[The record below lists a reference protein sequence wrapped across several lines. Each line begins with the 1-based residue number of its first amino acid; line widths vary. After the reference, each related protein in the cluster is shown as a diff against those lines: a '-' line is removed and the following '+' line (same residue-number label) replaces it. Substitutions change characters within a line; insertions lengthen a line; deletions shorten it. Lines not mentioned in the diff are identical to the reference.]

1 MTFLELCQTVRQ
13 EVGVSGTGPTTVLSQ
28 AGQLKVIVDFVA
40 ASDFEIQILWEDWD
54 FLWAQYSSTLATGV
68 KEPVL
73 QKPTDLGTWDTRSFY
88 LNYTTDDSTHLTPF
102 SYVDWRTD
110 FRQGTQTN
118 MVPSYAVVQPDQ
130 NIFVDPPPDGA
141 FTITADYWKTPVKLE
156 ANADISAIP
165 AQYHRVIVARAKT
178 MWAEREEAPEIL
190 LASSA
195 EYQDLLD
202 KLETQSLPGQRWRRF
217 SQSDTI
223 ETVVP
228 VGQIFIVNY

>member
-1 MTFLELCQTVRQ
+1 MTFLELCQAVRQ

-40 ASDFEIQILWEDWD
+40 ASDFEVQILWEDWD

-88 LNYTTDDSTHLTPF
+88 LNYTSDDSTHLTPF

-118 MVPSYAVVQPDQ
+118 TTPSYAVVQPDQ
-130 NIFVDPPPDGA
+130 NLFVDPPPDGA
-141 FTITADYWKTPVKLE
+141 FTITADYWKTPTLMA
-156 ANADISAIP
+156 ANATVSPIP
-165 AQYHRVIVARAKT
+165 VQFHRIIVARAKT
-178 MWAEREEAPEIL
+178 MWAEREEAPDIL
-190 LASSA
+190 ISASA
-195 EYQDLLD
+195 EYADILD
-202 KLETQSLPGQRWRRF
+202 KLESSQLPAQKGRRLA
-217 SQSDTI
+217 SNDQELVI
-223 ETVVP
+223 RP
-228 VGQIFIVNY
+228 V

>member
-40 ASDFEIQILWEDWD
+40 ASDFEIQVLWEDWD

-141 FTITADYWKTPVKLE
+141 FTITADYWKTPTLMA
-156 ANADISAIP
+156 ANATVSPIP
-165 AQYHRVIVARAKT
+165 VQFHRIIVARAKT
-178 MWAEREEAPEIL
+178 MWAEREEAPDIL
-190 LASSA
+190 ISASA
-195 EYQDLLD
+195 EYADILD
-202 KLETQSLPGQRWRRF
+202 KLESSQLPAQKARRLA
-217 SQSDTI
+217 SNDQELVI
-223 ETVVP
+223 RP
-228 VGQIFIVNY
+228 V

>member
-28 AGQLKVIVDFVA
+28 EGQLKVIVDFVA

-118 MVPSYAVVQPDQ
+118 TTPSYAVVQPDQ

-141 FTITADYWKTPVKLE
+141 FTITADYWKTPTLMA
-156 ANADISAIP
+156 ANATVSPIP
-165 AQYHRVIVARAKT
+165 VQFHRIIIARAKT
-178 MWAEREEAPEIL
+178 MWAEREEAPDIL
-190 LASSA
+190 ISASA
-195 EYQDLLD
+195 EYADILD
-202 KLETQSLPGQRWRRF
+202 KLESSQLPAQKGRRLA
-217 SQSDTI
+217 SNDQELVI
-223 ETVVP
+223 QP
-228 VGQIFIVNY
+228 Q

>member
-28 AGQLKVIVDFVA
+28 EGQLKVIVDFVA

-130 NIFVDPPPDGA
+130 NVFVDPPPDGA
-141 FTITADYWKTPVKLE
+141 FTITADYWKTPTLMA
-156 ANADISAIP
+156 ANATVSPIP
-165 AQYHRVIVARAKT
+165 VQFHRIIVARAKT
-178 MWAEREEAPEIL
+178 MWAEREEAPDIL
-190 LASSA
+190 ISASA
-195 EYQDLLD
+195 EYADILD
-202 KLETQSLPGQRWRRF
+202 KLESSQLPAQKARRL
-217 SQSDTI
+217 SSNDQELVI
-223 ETVVP
+223 RP
-228 VGQIFIVNY
+228 V